1 MEDGDGDGAKS
12 LGALV
17 VAPDAPS
24 PDFLLFDSSG
34 EIRLQ
39 GERKRRRRRLGFVK
53 SIARFVS
60 RQLSNA
66 NRYVDPVLLVP
77 SDRGG
82 CRLHYSE
89 IFHRKCLSCN
99 AGPGL
104 EFNGAA
110 ISVLS
115 RCSAATS
122 WNSGNV
128 RLKSQELEKVSKL
141 GDIDRSSSDGVS
153 VSTTMVNSSLLDE
166 LVDDD
171 QSRFS
176 QLQEM
181 SVSSSQVQSMPSSTQ
196 DLGVKLAEN
205 LSLKAVPNEPKS
217 TNLKLGEELVAEE
230 KRKSASCG
238 KNHAVAGALA
248 GVFVSL
254 CLHPLDTVKTVI
266 QSKNTGKQAILPIVA
281 SIVSTRG
288 VSGLYR
294 GLGSNLA
301 SSAPISAIYTFTYET
316 MKAALLPRLPE
327 EYHSL
332 AHCAAGGC
340 ASIATSLVYTPS
352 ERVKQQM
359 QIGAV
364 YRNSWLAFV
373 GILQRGG
380 LPALYAGWEAVL
392 CRNVP
397 QSVIKF
403 FTYEA
408 LKHRVLRDSPPD
420 THLTN
425 LQTLACGGLAG
436 STAALF
442 TTPFDVVKTRLQ
454 TQTIGSQHQYS
465 SVLNALQMITR
476 DEGIRSLYRGLIP
489 RLAIYVS
496 QGALFFASYEFFK
509 RALAMEA
516 RSYQTPKSVSSDGS
530 EASRR
535 RRALLSAA

>member
-1 MEDGDGDGAKS
+1 
-12 LGALV
+12 
-17 VAPDAPS
+17 
-24 PDFLLFDSSG
+24 
-34 EIRLQ
+34 
-39 GERKRRRRRLGFVK
+39 
-53 SIARFVS
+53 
-60 RQLSNA
+60 
-66 NRYVDPVLLVP
+66 
-77 SDRGG
+77 
-82 CRLHYSE
+82 
-89 IFHRKCLSCN
+89 
-99 AGPGL
+99 
-104 EFNGAA
+104 
-110 ISVLS
+110 
-115 RCSAATS
+115 
-122 WNSGNV
+122 
-128 RLKSQELEKVSKL
+128 
-141 GDIDRSSSDGVS
+141 
-153 VSTTMVNSSLLDE
+153 
-166 LVDDD
+166 
-171 QSRFS
+171 
-176 QLQEM
+176 
-181 SVSSSQVQSMPSSTQ
+181 MPSSTQ

-266 QSKNTGKQAILPIVA
+266 QLVIILLFSFA
-281 SIVSTRG
+281 G

-364 YRNSWLAFV
+364 YRNSWWAFS
-373 GILQRGG
+373 ILCCSRIRNHGWQAGFCWHSTKRRPSGAVCRMGSRPLPQCSTIGYQSELHCLGLLSFPQRF
-380 LPALYAGWEAVL
+380 E
-392 CRNVP
+392 
-397 QSVIKF
+397 
-403 FTYEA
+403 
-408 LKHRVLRDSPPD
+408 
-420 THLTN
+420 
-425 LQTLACGGLAG
+425 TLACGGLAG

-454 TQTIGSQHQYS
+454 TQVSLTAQFLSFTLTWAISFFQTIGSQHQYS

-476 DEGIRSLYRGLIP
+476 DEGIRSLYR
-489 RLAIYVS
+489 
-496 QGALFFASYEFFK
+496 
-509 RALAMEA
+509 
-516 RSYQTPKSVSSDGS
+516 
-530 EASRR
+530 
-535 RRALLSAA
+535 